1 MNSNDAEQPRKL
13 EKRLAAG
20 ALILLLIGCFVVM
33 RPFLSAMLWAIVLS
47 FALWP
52 IQRRLAGWMGQR
64 RTPAALVTT
73 LGVALLLVFPFVIIG
88 VSLRDDVRALGTA
101 TRKLVDT
108 GPPSAPAWVEKV
120 PVVGRQAKAQ
130 WNELAEDASRW
141 LKSVKQAA
149 VETAS
154 STNELAGI
162 PEAVTPAEHS
172 SAAAIARESRLPA
185 MVGRLVASVRTWF
198 VKAGLAIGRGVL
210 EVTLSAVLT
219 FFILRDG
226 AAMAERLSTGMKRI
240 AGDRGQHLLEI
251 AGKTVRGV
259 VYGILGTA
267 LVQGALA
274 GIGFLIAGVPGAAL
288 LGLLTFFLSAIP
300 MGPPLVWIPASIWL
314 FQQDSTGWGIFM
326 VVWGLI
332 VSSVDNVVKPWLI
345 SQGSNMPFL
354 LIFFGVLGGALAFGF
369 IGVFLGPTLLAVAY
383 RLVEEWSANVR
394 PPEPAL
400 EAAAEPTPPAG

>member
-1 MNSNDAEQPRKL
+1 MNSNDAEQPRRL

-20 ALILLLIGCFVVM
+20 ALLLLLIGCFVVM

-52 IQRRLAGWMGQR
+52 IQRRLVGWMGQR

-73 LGVALLLVFPFVIIG
+73 LGVALLLVVPFIIIG

-108 GPPSAPAWVEKV
+108 GPPAAPAWVEKV
-120 PVVGRQAKAQ
+120 PLVGRQAKMQ
-130 WNELAEDASRW
+130 WNELAADASRW
-141 LKSVKQAA
+141 LKSAKQAA

-154 STNELAGI
+154 STNEIARI
-162 PEAVTPAEHS
+162 QDATAPAENPG
-172 SAAAIARESRLPA
+172 ATAIAQESRLPA

-226 AAMAERLSTGMKRI
+226 AAMAERLTTGMKRI
-240 AGDRGQHLLEI
+240 AGDRGQHLLEV

-267 LVQGALA
+267 LLQGALA

-300 MGPPLVWIPASIWL
+300 MGPPLVWIPAAIWL

-345 SQGSNMPFL
+345 SQGSNMPFV

-394 PPEPAL
+394 AAEAAL
-400 EAAAEPTPPAG
+400 EAPAEPAAPAE